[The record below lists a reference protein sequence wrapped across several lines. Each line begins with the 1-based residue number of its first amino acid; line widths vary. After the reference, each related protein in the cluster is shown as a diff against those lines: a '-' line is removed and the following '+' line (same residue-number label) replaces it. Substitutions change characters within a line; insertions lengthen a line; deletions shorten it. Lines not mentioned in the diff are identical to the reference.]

1 MFYTIVLVFFVVST
15 AIMAGLGAYAA
26 EKADQYKSRLEK
38 IEKANWAVY
47 SDLSA
52 NKTYKETLDNLMR
65 SIHSTLH
72 D

>member
-1 MFYTIVLVFFVVST
+1 MFNTIMLVFFAVS
-15 AIMAGLGAYAA
+15 AAVMSGLGVYAA
-26 EKADQYKSRLEK
+26 EKADQYKSRLDK

-65 SIHSTLH
+65 SIYSSLH